1 MIGRSMVGRV
11 TPGTA
16 RLETDDYAASPQA
29 DRKDRIV
36 TDLPQ
41 FQRIKLSRSGTTAVL
56 TLASDKVNALDRE
69 VLDEVTAGVDRCDQ
83 DPEIG
88 ALIVT
93 GEGSLFSA
101 GVNVKD
107 VLDHDRA
114 HTGELLSALSTAIV
128 GLFRCSK
135 PTVAAINGSAIAGG
149 CLLALACDH
158 RLIAEDARIGV
169 TELRVG
175 VAFPTFAIELLKH
188 ACGPQAEQLVFDAR
202 LLDADAACRSGLAH
216 QRRPRSELDAAALA
230 AAEQLA
236 SFDARAYALAKAS
249 IRRAALSA
257 MVDEGGQQLDR
268 QVSDHWQDDRTR
280 ANLEQLLKP
289 KG

>member
-1 MIGRSMVGRV
+1 M
-11 TPGTA
+11 
-16 RLETDDYAASPQA
+16 
-29 DRKDRIV
+29 V
-36 TDLPQ
+36 TDTPQ
-41 FQRIKLSRSGTTAVL
+41 FQRIKMSRTGRIAVL

-69 VLDEVTAGVDRCDQ
+69 VLDEVTACVDRCEQ
-83 DPEIG
+83 DAEIG

-107 VLDHDRA
+107 VLEYDKA
-114 HTGELLSALSTAIV
+114 HTEELLSALSTAIV

-149 CLLALACDH
+149 CLLACACDQ

-188 ACGPQAEQLVFDAR
+188 ACGPHAEQLMFDAR
-202 LLDADAACRSGLAH
+202 LLDADEACRFGLAH
-216 QRRPRSELDAAALA
+216 QRLPRSELDSAAMAS
-230 AAEQLA
+230 AEQLA
-236 SFDARAYALAKAS
+236 SFDARAYALAKES
-249 IRRAALSA
+249 VRRAALSA
-257 MVDEGGQQLDR
+257 MDDEGGRPLDR

-280 ANLEQLLKP
+280 ANLEGLLKP

>member
-1 MIGRSMVGRV
+1 M
-11 TPGTA
+11 
-16 RLETDDYAASPQA
+16 
-29 DRKDRIV
+29 V
-36 TDLPQ
+36 TDTPQ
-41 FQRIKLSRSGTTAVL
+41 FQRIKMSRTGRIAVL

-69 VLDEVTAGVDRCDQ
+69 VLDEVTACVDLCDQ
-83 DPEIG
+83 DPDIG

-107 VLDHDRA
+107 VLEHDKV
-114 HTGELLSALSTAIV
+114 HTEELLSALSTAIV
-128 GLFRCSK
+128 GLFRCST

-149 CLLALACDH
+149 CLLACVCDQ
-158 RLIAEDARIGV
+158 RLMAEEARIGV

-188 ACGPQAEQLVFDAR
+188 VCGHHAEQLMFDAR
-202 LLDADAACRSGLAH
+202 LLDAEEACRFGLAH
-216 QRRPRSELDAAALA
+216 QRLPRSELDAAAMST
-230 AAEQLA
+230 AEQLA
-236 SFDARAYALAKAS
+236 SFDARAYALAKES

-257 MVDEGGQQLDR
+257 MDDEGGRRLDR

-280 ANLEQLLKP
+280 ANLELLLKP